1 MKAIVQNGIA
11 MTHPVFFDQNGRRAR
26 IVNITLML
34 VFGADQPVCLEQ
46 RPNFHRVRGSV
57 AIAAASDPL
66 SQDLLGTKFDYE

>member
-1 MKAIVQNGIA
+1 MNGIA

-26 IVNITLML
+26 IVNINLML
-34 VFGADQPVCLEQ
+34 VFGADQPQ

-66 SQDLLGTKFDYE
+66 SQGLLGTKFDYEQEADDAPN

>member
-1 MKAIVQNGIA
+1 
-11 MTHPVFFDQNGRRAR
+11 MTHPVFFDQNGRCAR

-34 VFGADQPVCLEQ
+34 DLVPINRYAWSQ